1 MLKHKQQFMKQS
13 QFYKIQD
20 SRIKAMAEAN
30 AHSDQGQNPQ
40 GSRPGHTGSEA
51 MNINT
56 NARSKFTND
65 SHTYPVSLIII
76 IIICWPTS
84 VGSASV
90 QVANR
95 KALKYAA
102 LPTTHVFQPVAIETL
117 GPLGPS
123 ACDFINQIGSRMS
136 ALTGDRRETAFLFQ
150 RLSMAIQ
157 RFNLVAFLG
166 TFPSA
171 IEDEA

>member
-1 MLKHKQQFMKQS
+1 MHDGATLVPWSTGKCLAWDATVVHTCAAS
-13 QFYKIQD
+13 YIL
-20 SRIKAMAEAN
+20 
-30 AHSDQGQNPQ
+30 PQ
-40 GSRPGHTGSEA
+40 AG
-51 MNINT
+51 
-56 NARSKFTND
+56 
-65 SHTYPVSLIII
+65 
-76 IIICWPTS
+76 S
-84 VGSASV
+84 VGPASV
-90 QVANR
+90 QEANR

-102 LPTTHVFQPVAIETL
+102 LPTTLAFQPVAIKTL
-117 GPLGPS
+117 SPLDPS

-136 ALTGDRRETAFLFQ
+136 AITGDRRETVFLFQ

>member
-1 MLKHKQQFMKQS
+1 MVKGLMVHPGPLVS
-13 QFYKIQD
+13 RKI
-20 SRIKAMAEAN
+20 SGMGCYGGAHMRRIIHLA
-30 AHSDQGQNPQ
+30 
-40 GSRPGHTGSEA
+40 
-51 MNINT
+51 
-56 NARSKFTND
+56 
-65 SHTYPVSLIII
+65 
-76 IIICWPTS
+76 TS
-84 VGSASV
+84 VGPASV
-90 QVANR
+90 QAANR

-117 GPLGPS
+117 GPLDPS

-136 ALTGDRRETAFLFQ
+136 AITGDRRETAFLFQ
-150 RLSMAIQ
+150 RLSMDIQ

>member
-1 MLKHKQQFMKQS
+1 MQQFLNNNKNNNNNNNNRAGVPS
-13 QFYKIQD
+13 TREPAGLFRTDGKRPDGATLVPWSAGKYLPWDATVVHTCAASYIL
-20 SRIKAMAEAN
+20 
-30 AHSDQGQNPQ
+30 PQ
-40 GSRPGHTGSEA
+40 A
-51 MNINT
+51 
-56 NARSKFTND
+56 A
-65 SHTYPVSLIII
+65 
-76 IIICWPTS
+76 S
-84 VGSASV
+84 VGPASV
-90 QVANR
+90 QTANR

-117 GPLGPS
+117 GPLDPS

-136 ALTGDRRETAFLFQ
+136 AITGERRETAFLFQ
-150 RLSMAIQ
+150 RLSKAIQ

>member
-1 MLKHKQQFMKQS
+1 MTSYGGPSLGPESQAHGSQRVYLGQMVKGLIVQPWSLGQPENIWHGMLRWSTHVPHHT
-13 QFYKIQD
+13 
-20 SRIKAMAEAN
+20 SRHRRRLLA
-30 AHSDQGQNPQ
+30 
-40 GSRPGHTGSEA
+40 
-51 MNINT
+51 
-56 NARSKFTND
+56 
-65 SHTYPVSLIII
+65 
-76 IIICWPTS
+76 
-84 VGSASV
+84 ASV
-90 QVANR
+90 QAANR

-117 GPLGPS
+117 GSLDPS

-136 ALTGDRRETAFLFQ
+136 AITGDRRETAFLFQ